1 MKKFNFLF
9 NLVAILMAT
18 FVFLSCSGS
27 SVDEIPQD
35 ISIVSV
41 TPEDSISVDGGT
53 LTIVVSATE
62 IPSGVCDPSSFATL
76 KSKSAKDGNFVFVY
90 SVNANDGDARS
101 AKFTFAISDK
111 HVSCEVHQKGIV
123 RTPLGEGPA
132 NYVGLGWNLGN
143 QLDAHANGMANETS
157 WGNPK
162 TTQALFNK
170 LKADGFHTVRIP
182 VTWLGKVGP
191 APDYEIDRQWLDR
204 VYEVVGYAEKAG
216 LRAIV
221 NIHHDGAN
229 SEYWLNVKKAATDAA
244 FNQLVK
250 DQLKAMWTQ
259 IANKFAD
266 KGDFL
271 IFEPFNEI
279 HDGGWGWGDNRKDGG
294 KQYACVNQWNQTFV
308 DAVRATGGN
317 NATRY
322 LAAVGYC
329 TNPDLTMENLVL
341 PVDPT
346 SDRLLVAVHFY
357 DPNSFTLEATKTE
370 WGHTGD
376 AGKKETWGQEADV
389 EKLFA
394 KLKAKYVDK
403 GIPVY
408 LGESG
413 CVHHTTERAE
423 MFRKYY
429 MEYIFKAARD
439 NGLGIVVWDNG
450 SKGAGRECHGYYTH
464 DNGSYINNSSELIE
478 IMSKAYN
485 TTDPTYTLK
494 SVYDSAPQ
502 K

>member
-1 MKKFNFLF
+1 M
-9 NLVAILMAT
+9 VAIVMAT
-18 FVFLSCSGS
+18 IPFLSCGGS
-27 SVDEIPQD
+27 SVDDIPQD

-41 TPEDSISVDGGT
+41 TPADSVPVEGGD
-53 LTIVVSATE
+53 LTIVVAATE
-62 IPSGVCDPSSFATL
+62 TPSGACDPSSFATL
-76 KSKSAKDGNFVFVY
+76 KTKSAKDGKFEFVY
-90 SVNANDGDARS
+90 NVTANDGEARS

-111 HVSCEVHQKGIV
+111 RVSCEVHQKAIV
-123 RTPLGEGPA
+123 RTPVGDEPD

-143 QLDAHANGMANETS
+143 QLDAHVNGIANETS
-157 WGNPK
+157 WGNAK
-162 TTQALFNK
+162 ATQTLFNK

-191 APDYEIDRQWLDR
+191 APDYEIDRTWLDR
-204 VYEVVGYAEKAG
+204 VYEVVEYAEKAG

-229 SEYWLNVKKAATDAA
+229 SEHWLNVKKAATDAA
-244 FNQLVK
+244 FNTQVK

-259 IANKFAD
+259 IAGRFAD

-294 KQYACVNQWNQTFV
+294 KQYRCVNEWNQVFV

-329 TNPDLTMENLVL
+329 TNPDLTIDNLVL
-341 PVDPT
+341 PDDPA

-370 WGHTGD
+370 WGHTG
-376 AGKKETWGQEADV
+376 ASGKKETWGQEADV
-389 EKLFA
+389 EKLFSR
-394 KLKAKYVDK
+394 LKAKYVDK

-408 LGESG
+408 LGEAG

-429 MEYIFKAARD
+429 MEYVFKAARD

-450 SKGAGRECHGYYTH
+450 SKDAGRECHGYYTH
-464 DNGSYINNSSELIE
+464 DNGAYINNSADIIA
-478 IMSKAYN
+478 IMAKAYN
-485 TTDPTYTLK
+485 TSDPAYTLK

-502 K
+502 